1 MAGSGLPARLTAVA
15 DRASSG
21 EERISAGEVIAA
33 LSLAIDLSIGFD
45 LEHRLRRTFVAARA
59 LPSA

>member
-1 MAGSGLPARLTAVA
+1 MSGSGLPARLTAVGEG
-15 DRASSG
+15 ASSG
-21 EERISAGEVIAA
+21 DERISAGEVIAA

-45 LEHRLRRTFVAARA
+45 LEHGLRRTLVAARA